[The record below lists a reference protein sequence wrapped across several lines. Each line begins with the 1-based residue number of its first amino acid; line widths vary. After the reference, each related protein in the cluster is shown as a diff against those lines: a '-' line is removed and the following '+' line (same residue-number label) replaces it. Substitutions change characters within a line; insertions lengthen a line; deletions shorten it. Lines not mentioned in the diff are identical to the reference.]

1 MQIIPAID
9 LKDNKC
15 VRLSKGKDETS
26 IVYNQDPE
34 KQAIYFQNIGCKK
47 LHLIDLD
54 AAFGRPNVN
63 FETIKKIRKSITIP
77 IQLGGGVRNLNLAK
91 KYFDAGINN
100 LIIGSMS
107 VEKPNEVII
116 LSNQYADKVYVSLDI
131 LEDNIMIKG
140 WDKNSGKKIQDILDI
155 YTNSKIKGYVI
166 TDIQNDG
173 MLKGLNLDFVNNF
186 IEDKE
191 VYHIISYGADEEWSD
206 FAIDIRNFWGVSS
219 CYDDVTLIDDGIIST
234 SQFFFQATM
243 MCNKLN
249 IKSQTE
255 EQREAFQEILSML
268 FTSEETSEDVGNV
281 IRKQIVKNHTCFNRA
296 SQLASILGLEEESK
310 KLLEIVE

>member
-34 KQAIYFQNIGCKK
+34 KQAIHFQNIGCKK

-107 VEKPNEVII
+107 VEKPEEV
-116 LSNQYADKVYVSLDI
+116 
-131 LEDNIMIKG
+131 
-140 WDKNSGKKIQDILDI
+140 
-155 YTNSKIKGYVI
+155 
-166 TDIQNDG
+166 
-173 MLKGLNLDFVNNF
+173 
-186 IEDKE
+186 
-191 VYHIISYGADEEWSD
+191 
-206 FAIDIRNFWGVSS
+206 
-219 CYDDVTLIDDGIIST
+219 
-234 SQFFFQATM
+234 
-243 MCNKLN
+243 
-249 IKSQTE
+249 
-255 EQREAFQEILSML
+255 
-268 FTSEETSEDVGNV
+268 
-281 IRKQIVKNHTCFNRA
+281 
-296 SQLASILGLEEESK
+296 
-310 KLLEIVE
+310 